1 MENTA
6 TATPQR
12 LDIDSAVERIL
23 KPEDSS
29 AAPSG
34 DEVTEA
40 PASPEVN
47 TSQAAVTESSGQ
59 EDQVPTAT
67 EDSDTEEPEEET
79 QEEETEEPEAETDE
93 DEAQTEDD
101 EEVEEE
107 PNPTLWTAEDGTEV
121 TLEEAQRGYLRQADY
136 TKKTQQLS
144 EMVKQTHQRT
154 EQLGSQQELLAEHL
168 VVSMDIIEPQLA
180 ALARTDWT
188 TLASEDPYEY
198 AQKQAEYQ
206 QKQAQYTQVMSA
218 GKQLSEQKTAQQQQ
232 KHAQYLAAQA
242 EELKMAIPMLADP
255 KKGPQLRDALAA
267 FARSEGVPES
277 QVGNFTNAKVVKWMF
292 AAMMANHRNN
302 SGVTAAKKKIA
313 KTPRKTVKAGQPLTK
328 AQQKRQDTSA
338 RRANLKRSGSVD
350 DAVAL
355 IMSGN

>member
-6 TATPQR
+6 TVTPQR
-12 LDIDSAVERIL
+12 LDIDSAVARIL

-40 PASPEVN
+40 SASPEVN

-79 QEEETEEPEAETDE
+79 QEEEPEEPEAETDE

-180 ALARTDWT
+180 SLARTDWT

-198 AQKQAEYQ
+198 AQK
-206 QKQAQYTQVMSA
+206 
-218 GKQLSEQKTAQQQQ
+218 
-232 KHAQYLAAQA
+232 
-242 EELKMAIPMLADP
+242 P
-255 KKGPQLRDALAA
+255 K
-267 FARSEGVPES
+267 
-277 QVGNFTNAKVVKWMF
+277 
-292 AAMMANHRNN
+292 
-302 SGVTAAKKKIA
+302 
-313 KTPRKTVKAGQPLTK
+313 
-328 AQQKRQDTSA
+328 
-338 RRANLKRSGSVD
+338 
-350 DAVAL
+350 
-355 IMSGN
+355 